1 MQELMVLLNVDV
13 TSDNLR
19 HLSARASGADAIVLC
34 AAQQRVGMQGAAITM
49 QNT

>member
-1 MQELMVLLNVDV
+1 MW
-13 TSDNLR
+13 

-34 AAQQRVGMQGAAITM
+34 AAQQRVGMQRAAITM